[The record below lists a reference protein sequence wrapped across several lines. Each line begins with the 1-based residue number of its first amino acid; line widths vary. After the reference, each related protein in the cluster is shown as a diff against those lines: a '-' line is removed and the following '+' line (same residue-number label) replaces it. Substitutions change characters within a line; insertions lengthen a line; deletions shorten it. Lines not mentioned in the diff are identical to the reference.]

1 MPPLLLLTFAILAI
15 ILLSSWYKLNT
26 FVVLLGLAILVGLLA
41 GIPGETVLTHIRTGF
56 GHTLEKVGLLI
67 VLGTMLGSLL
77 DRTHATTDL
86 ANFILRTVG
95 ESAGR
100 ADRTPLAVTLIGFL
114 IGLPIFCDS
123 GFIVLS
129 GLVLTLAQRLGRYHL
144 RLMLN
149 LAGSLYAVHCLVPPH
164 PGMTA
169 AVGILN
175 ADLGQDNL
183 GQMMLLGTLLAV
195 PGTLVSYL
203 WARYVD
209 RGDVKPLAP
218 IDAPIQAA
226 DPVSPQSSTSVPVGA
241 FCAVLVPIALIAAKP
256 LFLLAPDR
264 FPLLLLTVIRF
275 VGDPV
280 MALAIGML
288 IALTLFRRIDKETVN
303 AVLDDAIHKAGPVLA
318 IVAGGGAFGEI
329 IKHIGLES
337 TITDWATSTGGTAG
351 HIPLWLPF
359 LLTVVFK
366 TAQGSSTVAIMS
378 VSAIVLPLLPAL
390 GVQTDFDRLLV
401 LGAMGAGSMSVSHA
415 NDAYFWVVSRFGQ
428 IDTPTMV
435 RSYSLMTLLMGLA
448 TFGALW
454 LVSLFT
460 AGL

>member
-1 MPPLLLLTFAILAI
+1 MPPLLLLTLAILAI

-26 FVVLLGLAILVGLLA
+26 FVVLLGLAVLVGLLA

-164 PGMTA
+164 PGITA

-175 ADLGQDNL
+175 PDSGQDSL

-209 RGDVKPLAP
+209 RGDQTTAP
-218 IDAPIQAA
+218 RLPVDQANESAPQQRGA
-226 DPVSPQSSTSVPVGA
+226 SVPVGA

-264 FPLLLLTVIRF
+264 VPPLLLTLIRF

-288 IALTLFRRIDKETVN
+288 IALTLFRRIDKATVN

-337 TITDWATSTGGTAG
+337 TITNWATATGGTAG

-359 LLTVVFK
+359 LLALVFK

-448 TFGALW
+448 TFATLW
-454 LVSLFT
+454 LISLFT